1 MPELPEVE
9 AAKRSLE
16 RVIRGKVIGSVEV
29 RSPAVV
35 RTHRPRAF
43 VGGLEGKRIERGARR
58 GKGLLFHLRG
68 GGAFIFLFKL
78 LGGLCLFWR
87 AVPPAPQTA
96 VRLPFSDRSRLP
108 VRAV

>member
-35 RTHRPRAF
+35 RTHPPRAF

-58 GKGLLFHLRG
+58 GKVLLFHLPG
-68 GGAFIFLFKL
+68 GRKLIFRFNLWGAPCFFSPAFPPSPRKPV
-78 LGGLCLFWR
+78 
-87 AVPPAPQTA
+87 VPTLSSSHNA
-96 VRLPFSDRSRLP
+96 RL
-108 VRAV
+108 